1 LIFSKEK
8 TFKKGKIIEF
18 SKKKIL
24 CVEIKKSK
32 LINLFNINVSKKSC
46 QGTTVVCP
54 GATVCKYAG
63 YNNTCTYKLYPTLSS
78 EEIDN
83 KTLHPSI
90 LQHIIHPRQDME
102 LGRPPT
108 HPFSH
113 PLLPKELSF
122 SGTSNTIKVMN
133 NQKCEQGF
141 LHELFG

>member
-78 EEIDN
+78 EEIHN
-83 KTLHPSI
+83 KNPRKLIIKPYIHFATHHPSKTR
-90 LQHIIHPRQDME
+90 HGTWTAFRPTND
-102 LGRPPT
+102 PPT

-113 PLLPKELSF
+113 PLLPKELSPVPQ
-122 SGTSNTIKVMN
+122 IP
-133 NQKCEQGF
+133 
-141 LHELFG
+141 